1 MKEEEERTRTTTVM
15 YALLLYS
22 KNCSSFCSIRALF
35 TFSLLFSGGERVGWT
50 VGSSFMQFGKNRK
63 TEKKH
68 RIKSSV
74 IGAKIKKCRAERCD
88 WTRVNSQTV
97 RAYDTHHFFVHI
109 FNHRIC
115 DVDFFRDTTSRTLAS
130 AGLDK
135 NQLFPCH
142 KFRTLEICIDR
153 SFTHPPFYNFP
164 SN

>member
-1 MKEEEERTRTTTVM
+1 M

-35 TFSLLFSGGERVGWT
+35 TFSLLFSGGERVVVSWF
-50 VGSSFMQFGKNRK
+50 VFYQFGKNRK

-97 RAYDTHHFFVHI
+97 RVYDTHHSFVHI

>member
-1 MKEEEERTRTTTVM
+1 MLHPR
-15 YALLLYS
+15 ALYFF
-22 KNCSSFCSIRALF
+22 SSFLWRRESRGQLVR
-35 TFSLLFSGGERVGWT
+35 LLSVWKK
-50 VGSSFMQFGKNRK
+50 QKNR
-63 TEKKH
+63 KKH

-97 RAYDTHHFFVHI
+97 RVYDTHHSFVHI

>member
-1 MKEEEERTRTTTVM
+1 VKEEEERTRTTTVM

-35 TFSLLFSGGERVGWT
+35 TFLFFSGGERVVVSWF
-50 VGSSFMQFGKNRK
+50 VFFAVWKNRK

-97 RAYDTHHFFVHI
+97 RVYDTHHSFVHI
-109 FNHRIC
+109 FNHRIR